1 MTSAQV
7 LEVFRK
13 CGALLHGHFILRSG
27 LHSRTFFQCALVL
40 QDPVATSE
48 LCGALVEKV
57 KVDKWVF
64 HSVISPAMGGILVGH
79 EVARHLG
86 RRHIF
91 AEKTEGKLGIRRFEV
106 KLGEKFLVAE
116 DVITTGSA
124 VQEVIERVK
133 EAGGE
138 VVGVA
143 CLVDR
148 SEKKPNLG
156 VPICSLLSLPVETFS
171 ANSVPEDLQKIPAI
185 KPGSR

>member
-13 CGALLHGHFILRSG
+13 CGALLHGHFVLRSG

-40 QDPVATSE
+40 QDPMATSE

-91 AEKTEGKLGIRRFEV
+91 AEKSEGQLRIRRFEV
-106 KLGEKFLVAE
+106 KPGETFLVAE

-148 SEKKPNLG
+148 SETKPKLG

-171 ANSVPEDLQKIPAI
+171 ADTIPADLQKIPAI

>member
-1 MTSAQV
+1 
-7 LEVFRK
+7 
-13 CGALLHGHFILRSG
+13 
-27 LHSRTFFQCALVL
+27 
-40 QDPVATSE
+40 
-48 LCGALVEKV
+48 VEKV

-91 AEKTEGKLGIRRFEV
+91 AEKVECQLRIRRFDV
-106 KLGEKFLVAE
+106 KPGERFLVVE

-124 VQEVIERVK
+124 VREVIQRVK

-138 VVGVA
+138 VAGVA
-143 CLVDR
+143 CLVNR
-148 SEKKPNLG
+148 GETKPELG
-156 VPICSLLSLPVETFS
+156 VPMCSLLSLPVETFS
-171 ANSVPEDLQKIPAI
+171 ASSIPEDLQKIPAV

>member
-1 MTSAQV
+1 
-7 LEVFRK
+7 
-13 CGALLHGHFILRSG
+13 
-27 LHSRTFFQCALVL
+27 L

-48 LCGALVEKV
+48 LCAALVEKV

-106 KLGEKFLVAE
+106 KPGEKFLVAE

-124 VQEVIERVK
+124 VLEVIERVK

-148 SEKKPNLG
+148 SVTKPKLG

-171 ANSVPEDLQKIPAI
+171 AGTIPEDLQKIPAI

>member
-7 LEVFRK
+7 LEIFQK
-13 CGALLHGHFILRSG
+13 CGALLHGHFVLRSG
-27 LHSRTFFQCALVL
+27 KHSRDFFQCALVL
-40 QDPVATSE
+40 QEPTATAN
-48 LCGALVEKV
+48 LCQALVEKV
-57 KVDKWVF
+57 EKEKWTF
-64 HSVISPAMGGILVGH
+64 SSVISPAMGGILVGH

-86 RRHIF
+86 KRHIF
-91 AEKTEGKLGIRRFEV
+91 AEKEEGKLRIRRFTV
-106 KLGEKFLVAE
+106 TRGERFLVAE

-124 VQEVIERVK
+124 VLEVIERVK

-148 SEKKPNLG
+148 SVTKPKLG

-171 ANSVPEDLQKIPAI
+171 ANSIPEDLQKIPAI

>member
-1 MTSAQV
+1 MTQDQV

-13 CGALLHGHFILRSG
+13 CGALLHGHFVLRSG
-27 LHSRTFFQCALVL
+27 RHSRTFFQCALVL
-40 QDPVATSE
+40 QEPVATSE

-57 KVDKWVF
+57 KIDRWSF

-79 EVARHLG
+79 EVGRHMG

-91 AEKTEGKLGIRRFEV
+91 AEKEEGKLKIRRFDV
-106 KLGEKFLVAE
+106 KSGERFLVVE

-124 VQEVIERVK
+124 VKEVMALVK
-133 EAGGE
+133 AAGGE
-138 VVGVA
+138 VAGVA

-148 SEKKPNLG
+148 SEKSPEFG
-156 VPICSLLSLPVETFS
+156 VPLCSLLKLPVETFEPG
-171 ANSVPEDLQKIPAI
+171 ALPQDLEKIPAF

>member
-7 LEVFRK
+7 LEVFRR
-13 CGALLHGHFILRSG
+13 CGALLHGHFVLRSG

-40 QDPVATSE
+40 QDPVATAE
-48 LCGALVEKV
+48 LSGALVEKV
-57 KVDKWVF
+57 KVEKWVF

-79 EVARHLG
+79 EVARHFG

-91 AEKTEGKLGIRRFEV
+91 AEKDGGKLRIRRFEV
-106 KLGEKFLVAE
+106 KKGEKFLVAE

-124 VQEVIERVK
+124 VREVIQLVR

-148 SEKKPNLG
+148 SCSAPELG
-156 VPICSLLSLPVETFS
+156 ASMCSLMALPVETFDG
-171 ANSVPEDLQKIPAI
+171 ATLPKDLREIPAV
-185 KPGSR
+185 KPGSG

>member
-1 MTSAQV
+1 MTPDQV

-13 CGALLHGHFILRSG
+13 CGALLHGHFVLRSG
-27 LHSRTFFQCALVL
+27 RHSRTFFQCALVL
-40 QDPVATSE
+40 QDPVATAE

-57 KVDKWVF
+57 KIERWMF

-79 EVARHLG
+79 EVGRHLG

-91 AEKTEGKLGIRRFEV
+91 AEKEEGKLKVRRFEI
-106 KLGEKFLVAE
+106 KPGERFLVAE

-124 VQEVIERVK
+124 VQEVVALVRS
-133 EAGGE
+133 AGG
-138 VVGVA
+138 VVAGVA

-148 SEKKPNLG
+148 SEQPPDFG
-156 VPICSLLSLPVETFS
+156 VPMCSLLKLPVETFAS
-171 ANSVPEDLQKIPAI
+171 TELPADLQKVAAA

>member
-1 MTSAQV
+1 MTPEQV

-13 CGALLHGHFILRSG
+13 CGALLHGHFVLRSG
-27 LHSRTFFQCALVL
+27 RHSRTFFQCALVL
-40 QDPVATSE
+40 QDPVATSD

-57 KVDKWVF
+57 KVERWIF

-79 EVARHLG
+79 EVGRHLG

-91 AEKTEGKLGIRRFEV
+91 AEKEEGKLKIRRFEV
-106 KLGEKFLVAE
+106 KPGEKFLVAE

-124 VQEVIERVK
+124 VKEVVALVQA
-133 EAGGE
+133 AGGE
-138 VVGVA
+138 VAGVA

-148 SEKKPNLG
+148 SEKCPEFG
-156 VPICSLLSLPVETFS
+156 VPMCSLLKLPVETFAPTDLPS
-171 ANSVPEDLQKIPAI
+171 DLQKIPAV

>member
-1 MTSAQV
+1 MTSDQV
-7 LEVFRK
+7 LEVFRR

-48 LCGALVEKV
+48 LCGALVEKL
-57 KVDKWVF
+57 KIEKWVF

-79 EVARHLG
+79 EVARHMG

-91 AEKTEGKLGIRRFEV
+91 AEKVEGQLKIRRFEV
-106 KLGEKFLVAE
+106 KPGEKFLVAE

-124 VQEVIERVK
+124 VREVIERVK

-143 CLVDR
+143 CLVNR
-148 SEKKPNLG
+148 SESKPELG
-156 VPICSLLSLPVETFS
+156 APMCSLLPLPVETFS
-171 ANSVPEDLQKIPAI
+171 PSAVPADLKNIPAV

>member
-1 MTSAQV
+1 VTQEQV

-13 CGALLHGHFILRSG
+13 CGALLHGHFVLRSG
-27 LHSRTFFQCALVL
+27 RHSRTFFQCALVL

-57 KVDKWVF
+57 KVERWSF

-79 EVARHLG
+79 EVGRHLG

-91 AEKTEGKLGIRRFEV
+91 AEKEEGKLKIRRFEV
-106 KLGEKFLVAE
+106 KPGERFLVVE
-116 DVITTGSA
+116 DVVTTGSA
-124 VQEVIERVK
+124 VKEVVALVQA
-133 EAGGE
+133 AGGV

-148 SEKKPNLG
+148 SEKSPDFG
-156 VPICSLLSLPVETFS
+156 VPLCSLLKLPVETFEP
-171 ANSVPEDLQKIPAI
+171 AALPEDLHKIPAI